1 MPPFLSATY
10 RRILIVVAAV
20 STAAPVSAVPVCN
33 SNNTVTAEV
42 IALEQVYYYNRFGS
56 FNPAGLM
63 FALKLDVEP
72 IRTNQPL
79 GPGNVRLK
87 SYKRPR
93 PLVLRVNEGDCLEV
107 IFWNMLSPV
116 PPAFTTVMGPA
127 HALDPPNSSV
137 KPVAIPIEGSEQPAT
152 RAASMHAN
160 GLNYI
165 PVDPA
170 ESLKYACDPPGN
182 FPSDGGNVGDNDSSL
197 VAPGKCTVYRWYG
210 KKEGGFYMYSTAAA
224 AGGEGDGGQI
234 GLGLF
239 GAVNVEPRGSKWYR
253 SQVTHDQ
260 LVAASTSASGVVD
273 YARINYDKLS
283 LLDSNRHIR
292 FSD

>member
-87 SYKRPR
+87 SSRLCLR
-93 PLVLRVNEGDCLEV
+93 PLQR
-107 IFWNMLSPV
+107 
-116 PPAFTTVMGPA
+116 
-127 HALDPPNSSV
+127 
-137 KPVAIPIEGSEQPAT
+137 
-152 RAASMHAN
+152 
-160 GLNYI
+160 
-165 PVDPA
+165 
-170 ESLKYACDPPGN
+170 
-182 FPSDGGNVGDNDSSL
+182 
-197 VAPGKCTVYRWYG
+197 
-210 KKEGGFYMYSTAAA
+210 
-224 AGGEGDGGQI
+224 
-234 GLGLF
+234 
-239 GAVNVEPRGSKWYR
+239 
-253 SQVTHDQ
+253 
-260 LVAASTSASGVVD
+260 
-273 YARINYDKLS
+273 
-283 LLDSNRHIR
+283 
-292 FSD
+292 